1 MKKILLVAQR
11 EFIATVSTK
20 AFIVGLL
27 IMPLMFAV
35 IAIVF
40 PRLLNPRNF
49 RTSGEVAIVDPS
61 GLALADVRHAF
72 SPERVAERREEQAR
86 QALNQA
92 PAAVRQLAGAGRANQ
107 MTAAVANAA
116 PLPDLR
122 LIERPPT
129 AEVQQEKAWL
139 LDQQAVPRHLAL
151 VVIHDN
157 AVVPTSEGAYGSYD
171 TYIPTGADDRAIGE
185 VQQALQDG
193 LVNARVRQQGLDR
206 STLES
211 IVRVSRGRSV
221 TVTRDSE
228 RATVGGLN
236 QVLPV
241 AFVVLMFMGVMT
253 GGQSLLTSTV
263 EEKSNRV
270 MEVLLSALSPMEL
283 LAGKIVGQ
291 LGVSMVAFGL
301 YVALGLA
308 LLLSFA
314 LFGLINPW
322 LIMYLAIFFLLAYL
336 TYGSLMVSVGAVV
349 NDMREAQGLIMPLML
364 LLSFPFWVWFPI
376 SMSPN
381 SAFSTALSFIPPV
394 NTFAMLIRLAST
406 APPPWWQVWLSI
418 GVGMAGVA
426 AALWFAS
433 KVFQIGLLMTGKP
446 PNFATLIRWAR
457 QGA

>member
-1 MKKILLVAQR
+1 MKRILLVAQR

-61 GLALADVRHAF
+61 GLALTDVRHAF

-129 AEVQQEKAWL
+129 ADVQQEKTWL

-157 AVVPTSEGAYGSYD
+157 AVVPSSEGAYGSYD

-185 VQQALQDG
+185 IQQALQDG

-206 STLES
+206 SALES

-283 LAGKIVGQ
+283 LAGKIIGQ

-418 GVGMAGVA
+418 GVGAAGVA

>member
-35 IAIVF
+35 IAIIF

-61 GLALADVRHAF
+61 GRALADVRHAF

-92 PAAVRQLAGAGRANQ
+92 PAAVRQLADAGRANQ

-129 AEVQQEKAWL
+129 ADVQQEKAWL

-171 TYIPTGADDRAIGE
+171 TYVPTGADDRAIGE
-185 VQQALQDG
+185 IQQALQDG

-322 LIMYLAIFFLLAYL
+322 LIIYLVIFFLLAYL

-418 GVGMAGVA
+418 GVGVAGVA

-457 QGA
+457 QA

>member
-1 MKKILLVAQR
+1 MKRILLVAQR

-40 PRLLNPRNF
+40 PRLINPRNY
-49 RTSGEVAIVDPS
+49 RTRGEVAIIDPS
-61 GLALADVRHAF
+61 GRAVADIRTAF

-86 QALNQA
+86 QILNQA
-92 PAAVRQLAGAGRANQ
+92 PQAVQQLAGSGRSNQ
-107 MTAAVANAA
+107 MTAAMAGATLI
-116 PLPDLR
+116 PELR
-122 LIERPPT
+122 LVERPPT
-129 AEVQQEKAWL
+129 ADVQQEKTWL
-139 LDQQAVPRHLAL
+139 LDQQSEPRHLAL
-151 VVIHDN
+151 VVIHEN
-157 AVVPTSEGAYGSYD
+157 AVVATAGDVYGSYD
-171 TYIPTGADDRAIGE
+171 TYVPASADDRAIGE
-185 VQQALQDG
+185 IQQAMQDG
-193 LVNARVRQQGLDR
+193 LINARVRQQGLDR
-206 STLES
+206 SKLES
-211 IVRVSRGRSV
+211 LVRVPRGRSI
-221 TVTRDSE
+221 TVTRESE
-228 RATVGGLN
+228 RNTVRGIN
-236 QVLPV
+236 QVLPI
-241 AFVVLMFMGVMT
+241 AFIILMFMGVMT

-314 LFGLINPW
+314 LFGLLNPW
-322 LIMYLAIFFLLAYL
+322 LILYLGIFFLLAYL
-336 TYGSLMVSVGAVV
+336 TFGSLMVSVGAVV
-349 NDMREAQGLIMPLML
+349 NDMREAQGLIMPIML
-364 LLSFPFWVWFPI
+364 LLTFPFWVWFPI

-394 NTFAMLIRLAST
+394 NTFAMLIRLTST

-418 GVGMAGVA
+418 GIAVAGVG

-446 PNFATLIRWAR
+446 PNLATLIRWAR
-457 QGA
+457 QA

>member
-1 MKKILLVAQR
+1 MIRRIFLVAQR
-11 EFIATVSTK
+11 EFIATISTK
-20 AFIVGLL
+20 AFIIGLL
-27 IMPLMFAV
+27 IMPLMIAV
-35 IAIVF
+35 LAIVF

-49 RTSGEVAIVDPS
+49 RTRGEVAIVDPS
-61 GLALADVRHAF
+61 GRAIVEIKAAF
-72 SPERVAERREEQAR
+72 SPERMAARREEQAR
-86 QALNQA
+86 QILNQA
-92 PAAVRQLAGAGRANQ
+92 PAAVRSFAGAADSNQ
-107 MTAAVANAA
+107 MTAMANIGV
-116 PLPDLR
+116 PELR

-129 AEVQQEKAWL
+129 ADLQQEKAWL
-139 LDQQAVPRHLAL
+139 LEQADPRHLAL
-151 VVIHDN
+151 VVVQDN
-157 AVVPTSEGAYGSYD
+157 AVVPGEDSTYGSYE
-171 TYIPTGADDRAIGE
+171 TYVPNGADDRAMGE
-185 VQQALQDG
+185 IQQALQDG
-193 LVNARVRQQGLDR
+193 IINARARQQGLDR
-206 STLES
+206 SRVDA
-211 IVRVSRGRSV
+211 IVRVTRGRSI

-228 RATVGGLN
+228 RATVRGLN
-236 QVLPV
+236 QILPI

-301 YVALGLA
+301 YVGIGLA
-308 LLLSFA
+308 MLLSFA
-314 LFGLINPW
+314 MFGLLNPW
-322 LIMYLAIFFLLAYL
+322 LILYLAIFFLLAYL

-364 LLSFPFWVWFPI
+364 LLTFPFWVWFPI
-376 SMSPN
+376 SMTPN

-394 NTFAMLIRLAST
+394 NTFAMLIRLTST

-418 GVGMAGVA
+418 GVSIAGVV

-457 QGA
+457 QT

>member
-1 MKKILLVAQR
+1 MKRILLVAQR

-40 PRLLNPRNF
+40 PRLINPRNY
-49 RTSGEVAIVDPS
+49 RTRGEVAIVDPS
-61 GLALADVRHAF
+61 GRAVADIRAAF

-86 QALNQA
+86 QVLNQA
-92 PAAVRQLAGAGRANQ
+92 PQAVQQLAGSGRSNQ
-107 MTAAVANAA
+107 MTAAMANAA
-116 PLPDLR
+116 PIPELR
-122 LIERPPT
+122 LVERPPT
-129 AEVQQEKAWL
+129 ADVQQEKVWL
-139 LDQQAVPRHLAL
+139 LDQQSEPRHLAL

-157 AVVPTSEGAYGSYD
+157 AVVPTSGDVYGSYD
-171 TYIPTGADDRAIGE
+171 TYVPASADDRAIGE
-185 VQQALQDG
+185 IQQAMQDG
-193 LVNARVRQQGLDR
+193 LINARVRQQGLDR
-206 STLES
+206 SKLES
-211 IVRVSRGRSV
+211 LVRVSRGRSI
-221 TVTRDSE
+221 TVTRESE
-228 RATVGGLN
+228 RSTVRGMN
-236 QVLPV
+236 QMLPI
-241 AFVVLMFMGVMT
+241 AFIILMFMGVMT

-314 LFGLINPW
+314 LFGLLNPW
-322 LIMYLAIFFLLAYL
+322 LILYLGIFFLLAYL
-336 TYGSLMVSVGAVV
+336 TFGSLMVSVGAVV
-349 NDMREAQGLIMPLML
+349 NDMREAQGLIMPIML
-364 LLSFPFWVWFPI
+364 LLTFPFWVWFPI

-394 NTFAMLIRLAST
+394 NTFAMLIRLTST

-418 GVGMAGVA
+418 GIAVAGVA
-426 AALWFAS
+426 AALWFAA
-433 KVFQIGLLMTGKP
+433 KVFQLGLLMTGKP

-457 QGA
+457 QA

>member
-1 MKKILLVAQR
+1 MKRILLVAQR

-40 PRLLNPRNF
+40 PRLINPRNY
-49 RTSGEVAIVDPS
+49 RTRGEVAIVDPS
-61 GLALADVRHAF
+61 GRAVADIRAAF

-86 QALNQA
+86 QVLNQA
-92 PAAVRQLAGAGRANQ
+92 PQAVQQLAGSGRSNQ
-107 MTAAVANAA
+107 MTAAMAGAT
-116 PLPDLR
+116 PLPELR
-122 LIERPPT
+122 LVERPPT
-129 AEVQQEKAWL
+129 ADVQKEKTWL
-139 LDQQAVPRHLAL
+139 LDQQSEPRHLAL
-151 VVIHDN
+151 VVIHEN
-157 AVVPTSEGAYGSYD
+157 AVVPTSGDVYGSYD
-171 TYIPTGADDRAIGE
+171 TYVPASADDRAIGE
-185 VQQALQDG
+185 IQQAMQDG
-193 LVNARVRQQGLDR
+193 LINARVREQGLDR
-206 STLES
+206 SKLES
-211 IVRVSRGRSV
+211 LVRVPRGRSI
-221 TVTRDSE
+221 TVTRESE
-228 RATVGGLN
+228 RNTVRGIN
-236 QVLPV
+236 QMLPI
-241 AFVVLMFMGVMT
+241 AFIILMFMGVMT

-314 LFGLINPW
+314 LFGLLNPW
-322 LIMYLAIFFLLAYL
+322 LILYLGIFFLLAYL
-336 TYGSLMVSVGAVV
+336 TFGSLMVSVGAVV
-349 NDMREAQGLIMPLML
+349 NDMREAQGLIMPIML
-364 LLSFPFWVWFPI
+364 LLTFPFWVWFPI

-394 NTFAMLIRLAST
+394 NTFAMLIRLTST

-418 GVGMAGVA
+418 GIAVAGVG

-457 QGA
+457 QA

>member
-1 MKKILLVAQR
+1 MKRILLVAQR

-40 PRLLNPRNF
+40 PRLLNPRNY

-61 GLALADVRHAF
+61 GRALADIRTAF
-72 SPERVAERREEQAR
+72 SPERIAERREEQAR

-92 PAAVRQLAGAGRANQ
+92 PAAVRQLAGSGRANQ
-107 MTAAVANAA
+107 MTAAVANAV

-129 AEVQQEKAWL
+129 ADVQQEKTWL
-139 LDQQAVPRHLAL
+139 LDQQPGPRHLAL
-151 VVIHDN
+151 VVVHDN
-157 AVVPTSEGAYGSYD
+157 AVVPSSEGGYGSYD
-171 TYIPTGADDRAIGE
+171 TYVPAGADDRAIGE
-185 VQQALQDG
+185 IQQALQDA
-193 LVNARVRQQGLDR
+193 LVNARVREQKLDR

-211 IVRVSRGRSV
+211 IVRVSRGRSI

-236 QVLPV
+236 QVLPI

-301 YVALGLA
+301 YVALGVA

-322 LIMYLAIFFLLAYL
+322 LIIYLGIFFLLAYL

-381 SAFSTALSFIPPV
+381 SAFSTTLSFIPPI
-394 NTFAMLIRLAST
+394 NTFAMLIRLTST

-418 GVGMAGVA
+418 GVAVMGVV

-446 PNFATLIRWAR
+446 PNFTTLLRWAR
-457 QGA
+457 QA